1 MLTSF
6 THDQLRDSGL
16 RWREM
21 AGSNMA
27 ASRNT
32 IAVVGVRALYGTG
45 VVFNWKRGKQSRRKL
60 RLDMIC

>member
-1 MLTSF
+1 
-6 THDQLRDSGL
+6 
-16 RWREM
+16 
-21 AGSNMA
+21 MA